1 MNNLAPLGAEMPVWA
16 KEDEG
21 FHVPYWVFQ
30 REDVLEMENE
40 RLFQGETWNYMC
52 LEAELQS
59 PGDFVAVH
67 VGETPVIVTRDHDG
81 EIYAFENRCSHRG
94 SLLALEDRG
103 NVKDFTCVY
112 HAWTHSLQGDL
123 VGIAFKDWIGG
134 KGGMEKDFCMNSVG
148 PRKLRVANV
157 DGLIF
162 GSFDEDVDDIE
173 DYLGEEVLDRI
184 HRVLEGRKMVV
195 LGRFTQVLPN
205 NWKLYVENTKD
216 SYHASILHTFF
227 TTFELNRLSQKGG
240 IIVSP
245 NGGCHVSYS
254 EIDQVAE
261 AEKAKNTI
269 YSDQNIRSQ
278 SDLQLADKSLLASF
292 KEFDDD
298 ITLQILTVFPG
309 FVLQQIQN
317 SIAVRQVLPKGT
329 DEMHLKWTYIGFE
342 DDTTEQRR
350 ARLKLSNLIGPGGYV
365 SMEDGCIGGFVRR
378 GTKGAS
384 DNNAVLEMGGRSI
397 EGGDDRITEASI
409 RGFWAEYRMRMG
421 L

>member
-1 MNNLAPLGAEMPVWA
+1 
-16 KEDEG
+16 
-21 FHVPYWVFQ
+21 
-30 REDVLEMENE
+30 
-40 RLFQGETWNYMC
+40 
-52 LEAELQS
+52 
-59 PGDFVAVH
+59 
-67 VGETPVIVTRDHDG
+67 
-81 EIYAFENRCSHRG
+81 
-94 SLLALEDRG
+94 
-103 NVKDFTCVY
+103 
-112 HAWTHSLQGDL
+112 
-123 VGIAFKDWIGG
+123 
-134 KGGMEKDFCMNSVG
+134 
-148 PRKLRVANV
+148 
-157 DGLIF
+157 
-162 GSFDEDVDDIE
+162 
-173 DYLGEEVLDRI
+173 
-184 HRVLEGRKMVV
+184 MVV

>member
-1 MNNLAPLGAEMPVWA
+1 
-16 KEDEG
+16 
-21 FHVPYWVFQ
+21 
-30 REDVLEMENE
+30 ME
-40 RLFQGETWNYMC
+40 RRKLFQGETWNYLC
-52 LEAELQS
+52 LEAELPS
-59 PGDFVAVH
+59 AGDFVAVH

-112 HAWTHSLQGDL
+112 HAWTHNLQGDL
-123 VGIAFKDWIGG
+123 VGIAFKDGIGG
-134 KGGMEKDFCMNSVG
+134 KGGMEKSFCMNSVG

-157 DGLIF
+157 EGLIF

-173 DYLGEEVLDRI
+173 DYLGEEVLGRI
-184 HRVLEGRKMVV
+184 RRVLQGRKVVV

-254 EIDQVAE
+254 EIDQAAE
-261 AEKAKNTI
+261 AEKAANNI
-269 YSDQNIRSQ
+269 YSEQKIRSQ
-278 SDLQLADKSLLASF
+278 SDLELADKSLLGNF

-329 DEMHLKWTYIGFE
+329 DKMHLKWTYIGFE
-342 DDTTEQRR
+342 GDTAQQRR
-350 ARLKLSNLIGPGGYV
+350 ARHKLSNLIGPGGYV

-378 GTKGAS
+378 GTEGAS
-384 DNNAVLEMGGRSI
+384 DTNAVLEMGGREI

-409 RGFWAEYRMRMG
+409 RGFWSEYRMRMG
-421 L
+421 I